1 MADTPVAV
9 ASPSLRLGLRA
20 NWRQFAL
27 LVLIN
32 AFVGGMVGLERTVVP
47 LIGSETFGIASTA
60 VVTSF
65 IVSFGLVKACANL
78 ISGLMADTWG
88 RKRVLILGWLLG
100 VPVPFLIILA
110 PSWGWIVAANV
121 LLGLNQGFA
130 WSMTVVMKV
139 DLVGPAR
146 RGLALGL
153 NEFAGYFAVGVTA
166 FVTGY
171 IASRHGL
178 RPDPF
183 YLGIGYAALGLTLSL
198 LFVRDT
204 HAHARY
210 EAANHAATGLAAQ
223 PSRFRDIFA
232 LTSWRNRDLFAI
244 SQAGLINNL
253 NDGMSWGIFPLFF
266 LAHGVSLEG
275 IGLIKAVYPITW
287 GVGQLVTGP
296 LSDRWG
302 RKGLIMGG
310 MWLQA
315 VGLVVVAAGIA
326 APLATGLVGSVVLGA
341 GTAMV
346 YPTLLAGIGDVAH
359 PAWRARS
366 LSVYRFWR
374 DMGYAIGAL
383 LAGMI
388 ADALGFRWSIQVVAA
403 LTFLSGAVVW
413 RVLRETHPPARNRA
427 EE

>member
-1 MADTPVAV
+1 
-9 ASPSLRLGLRA
+9 
-20 NWRQFAL
+20 
-27 LVLIN
+27 
-32 AFVGGMVGLERTVVP
+32 
-47 LIGSETFGIASTA
+47 
-60 VVTSF
+60 
-65 IVSFGLVKACANL
+65 
-78 ISGLMADTWG
+78 
-88 RKRVLILGWLLG
+88 
-100 VPVPFLIILA
+100 
-110 PSWGWIVAANV
+110 
-121 LLGLNQGFA
+121 
-130 WSMTVVMKV
+130 MKV
-139 DLVGPAR
+139 DLVGPRR

-153 NEFAGYFAVGVTA
+153 NEFAGYFALGATA

-171 IASRHGL
+171 IAAHHGL

-183 YLGIGYAALGLTLSL
+183 YLGIAYAALGLTLSL
-198 LFVRDT
+198 GFVHET
-204 HAHARY
+204 HGHARF
-210 EAANHAATGLAAQ
+210 EAANHPVPSDTAALA
-223 PSRFRDIFA
+223 RFRDVFT

-266 LAHGVSLEG
+266 LAHGVSIAG

-287 GVGQLVTGP
+287 SVGQLVTGP

-315 VGLVVVAAGIA
+315 IGLVVIA
-326 APLATGLVGSVVLGA
+326 LGTAPLVTGLVGSVVLGV

-346 YPTLLAGIGDVAH
+346 YPTLLAGIGDVAY

-383 LAGMI
+383 LAGII
-388 ADALGFRWSIQVVAA
+388 ADRLGFRWSIGVVAA
-403 LTFLSGAVVW
+403 LTFLSGVIVW
-413 RVLRETHPPARNRA
+413 RVLRETHAPARAAPSGR
-427 EE
+427 